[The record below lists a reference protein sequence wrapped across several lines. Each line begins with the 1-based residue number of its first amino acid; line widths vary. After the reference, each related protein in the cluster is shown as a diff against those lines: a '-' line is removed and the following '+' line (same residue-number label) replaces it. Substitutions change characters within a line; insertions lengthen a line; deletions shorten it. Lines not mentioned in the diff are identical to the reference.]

1 MKILPNFLS
10 FIFQCN
16 ILLNNKIKEAMNFIK
31 NNSNINQEI
40 IDNLNKYKDI
50 YNNYFK
56 NEGEFYNN
64 IINDVYNN
72 ENFLLFDE
80 KENKEFKNI
89 LLLLLNSL
97 QNS

>member
-1 MKILPNFLS
+1 
-10 FIFQCN
+10 
-16 ILLNNKIKEAMNFIK
+16 MNFIK

-80 KENKEFKNI
+80 KENDEFKNI
-89 LLLLLNSL
+89 LIILLNSL
-97 QNS
+97 QNL

>member
-1 MKILPNFLS
+1 
-10 FIFQCN
+10 
-16 ILLNNKIKEAMNFIK
+16 MNFIK

-80 KENKEFKNI
+80 KENDEFKNI

-97 QNS
+97 QNL